1 MSTARERARALML
14 EGLPSGL
21 TEEDRPRK
29 AKRGI
34 FVTRKIEVFIQKT
47 HRFRSRLPSS
57 FLVRGYGP

>member
-1 MSTARERARALML
+1 ML

-21 TEEDRPRK
+21 SEEDRPRK

-34 FVTRKIEVFIQKT
+34 SVTRKIEVFIQKT

-57 FLVRGYGP
+57 FLVLGYGP